1 MESQD
6 TLTVIAQ
13 EIGTV
18 FLPVHDALQTPENFV
33 DFMRTLGWDFSAP
46 IPLFNELK
54 PVLKVLS
61 EMVENEEFDASTVVQ
76 LTGQIKN
83 IVAAIKNLSS
93 ASPASFPSTIDPT
106 AFASEFPQQL
116 LEFLMVEYLLND
128 QAKIGAVFQAVGIIR
143 VSEVAASG
151 KRLAYHKKEIAWNDL
166 GNFFND
172 PKAVFANAYNWG
184 SDTFKTQY
192 FRDAIFKLGS
202 ALDLPFSQELLHPDV
217 QALIENGIS
226 IPSDIFP
233 FAFKIVLLES
243 NNPDMEYS
251 VGIAFQ
257 TLPKAGSKLPG
268 FAIIPMASG
277 SMEEIIELTAN
288 LNLLIELGFDLS
300 SGLAVF
306 VRPNELAI
314 KTDII
319 GSTSGE
325 NPPSALKL
333 KVGLAY
339 QSADGKPTIIFGKE
353 NETRLEFL
361 SYAAKVGAKVAS
373 DGNNELFLENE
384 LKGGKLVIKAGEN
397 DGFLNT
403 ILPEDGL
410 QGIFDVLLGWS
421 STHGIYFEGS
431 GGLEIALPVHIDLTL
446 IEVNGI
452 TIALKPGP
460 GGIPIE
466 LGANFKANLGPLVAT
481 VENIG
486 LKSTFSFPSDN
497 SGNLGP
503 VNYAMDFKPPN
514 GVGLSVDVGV
524 VKGGGYLFFDYDKG
538 EYAGALE
545 LTFSEIVSLKAIGV
559 INTKMPDGSPGFS
572 LIIIITAEFG
582 TGIQLGFGFTL
593 LGVGGLVGLNRT
605 MRLDALAEGVRTG
618 SVEGIMFPTNVVEN
632 APRIISDLK
641 KFFPIYQGKFL
652 IGPMAKLGW
661 GTPTLISISLGIII
675 EIPGNIAILGILKI
689 ALPTEEAALIVLQ
702 VNFIGAIE
710 FDKERLWFFASMYDS
725 RVLFITLEGEMGLLV
740 GWGAESNFV
749 SSVGGFHPAFN
760 PPALPF
766 PNPVRISFNIL
777 NQPLAKIRV
786 MGYFAVTSNTAQF
799 GARAELF
806 FGFSALK
813 VEGHIGFDALFQFSP
828 FYMIIQVSA
837 SLSVKVFG
845 IGFFSIKLKMSLEG
859 PTPWKAHGTA
869 SISLFFFDI
878 DVDIDVTWGEK
889 KDTTLPPISV
899 MPLLVAEYEKQENW
913 KALIPASSNLLVT
926 LGKVDAL
933 EELVLHPIGSLQLS
947 QRAIPLNLT
956 LDKLGSQKPDDANL
970 FTLETGAPDLSKIRT
985 LEEKFAIAQFKDLKD
1000 AEKLSS
1006 PSFQNIEGGLELSV
1020 SGEQFKTGKCVKRHI
1035 RYELITIDSNFE
1047 RHALKFFGFIKS
1059 LFVNFL
1065 RGNTVAKADISFRSA
1080 QKMQPFAQKITI
1092 QDPGFAVANMA
1103 DNKMF
1108 GGTAQFSSHAQAKE
1122 YMNLQIAL
1130 NPQLSGALHV
1140 LPNHEI
1146 NPAA

>member
-18 FLPVHDALQTPENFV
+18 FMPVHDALQTPVDFV
-33 DFMRTLGWDFSAP
+33 DFMTELGWDFSAP
-46 IPLFNELK
+46 IPVFNDLK
-54 PVLKVLS
+54 PILNILKD
-61 EMVENEEFDASTVVQ
+61 MIENEEFDASTVVQ

-83 IVAAIKNLSS
+83 IVTAIKNIAS
-93 ASPASFPSTIDPT
+93 APSGSFPSTIDPV
-106 AFASEFPQQL
+106 AFKNEFPLQL
-116 LEFLMVEYLLND
+116 LEYLMVDYLLNN
-128 QAKIGAVFQAVGIIR
+128 QAKIGSIFQTVGIIR
-143 VSEVAASG
+143 ITDVAAAG
-151 KRLAYHKKEIAWNDL
+151 KRLAYQKKEIAWNDL

-172 PKAVFANAYNWG
+172 PTAIFTNAYNWG
-184 SDTFKTQY
+184 ADTFRVQS
-192 FRDAIFKLGS
+192 FRDAVYELGNS
-202 ALDLPFSQELLHPDV
+202 LDISFRQELLPPEI
-217 QALIENGIS
+217 QALIENGVTN
-226 IPSDIFP
+226 PADIFP
-233 FAFKIVLLES
+233 FSFKLILIES
-243 NNPDMEYS
+243 ENPDVPYT
-251 VGIAFQ
+251 VGVAFQ
-257 TLPKAGSKLPG
+257 TLPKKGGELPG
-268 FAIIPMASG
+268 FAVIPFATG
-277 SMEEIIELTAN
+277 SIDEIIELTDN
-288 LNLLIELGFDLS
+288 LSLLIEMAFDVS

-306 VRPNELAI
+306 VRPNQLAI
-314 KTDII
+314 KTNII
-319 GSTSGE
+319 GSVSGE
-325 NPPSALKL
+325 NPPSAFKLKL
-333 KVGLAY
+333 GLAY
-339 QSADGKPTIIFGKE
+339 QSADGTPTIIFGKE

-361 SYAAKVGAKVAS
+361 SYAAKLGAKVAA
-373 DGNNELFLENE
+373 DGKNELFIEND
-384 LKGGKLVIKAGEN
+384 LKGGKLVIKAGED

-403 ILPEDGL
+403 ILPEDGI
-410 QGIFDVLLGWS
+410 QGTFDVLLGWS
-421 STHGIYFEGS
+421 STNGVYFEGS
-431 GGLEIALPVHIDLTL
+431 GGLEISLPVHIDLTVL
-446 IEVNGI
+446 EINGI
-452 TIALKPGP
+452 TIAVKPDAS
-460 GGIPIE
+460 GIPIE

-503 VNYAMDFKPPN
+503 VNYAMSFKPPN

-524 VKGGGYLFFDYDKG
+524 VKGGGYLFFDNDKG

-593 LGVGGLVGLNRT
+593 LGVGGLLGLNRT

-641 KFFPIYQGKFL
+641 AFFPIQQGTFL

-689 ALPTEEAALIVLQ
+689 ALPTEAAALIVLQ

-710 FDKERLWFFASMYDS
+710 FDKDRLWFFASMYDS

-740 GWGAESNFV
+740 GWGSEPNFV
-749 SSVGGFHPAFN
+749 ASVGGFHPAFN
-760 PPALPF
+760 PPPLPF
-766 PNPVRISFNIL
+766 PNPVRISLNIL
-777 NQPLAKIRV
+777 NESYAKIRV

-799 GARAELF
+799 GAGAELY

-813 VEGHIGFDALFQFSP
+813 VEGHIAFDALFQFSP
-828 FYMIIQVSA
+828 FYMIIQLSA

-845 IGFFSIKLKMSLEG
+845 IGMFSIRVKLSLEG
-859 PTPWKAHGTA
+859 PTPWKAHGSA
-869 SISLFFFDI
+869 SISLLFFDI
-878 DVDIDVTWGEK
+878 DVDIDVTWGESK
-889 KDTTLPPISV
+889 NTTLPPISI

-913 KALIPASSNLLVT
+913 KALIPANSNLLVSLRKIDT
-926 LGKVDAL
+926 L

-970 FTLETGAPDLSKIRT
+970 FTLEPSASDLSKINSVN
-985 LEEKFAIAQFKDLKD
+985 EKFAIAQFKNLKD

-1006 PSFQNIEGGLELSV
+1006 PSYQNIEGGLELSV
-1020 SGEQFKTGKCVKRHI
+1020 SGEQFKTGKTVKRHI
-1035 RYELITIDSNFE
+1035 RYELITFDSNFK
-1047 RHALKFFGFIKS
+1047 RNPIKYFVFLKS
-1059 LFVNFL
+1059 LFGNFL
-1065 RGNTVAKADISFRSA
+1065 RGNTVAKAEISYSTA
-1080 QKMQPFAQKITI
+1080 KKLQPFAEKINV
-1092 QDPGFAVANMA
+1092 QEPGFAVANMA
-1103 DNKMF
+1103 NNKMYN
-1108 GGTAQFSSHAQAKE
+1108 GTAQFSSQAQAKE
-1122 YMNLQIAL
+1122 FMKTQISL
-1130 NPQLSGALHV
+1130 SPELSGSLHV
-1140 LPNHEI
+1140 LPTHEI